1 MEQINKIFFLK
12 MKLFLNFK
20 INLFN
25 LLFKKI
31 KSRKTNIKF
40 VTCSSA
46 NNIEIKN
53 ILTQ

>member
-1 MEQINKIFFLK
+1 MQFPFDNNIIY
-12 MKLFLNFK
+12 LFNDN
-20 INLFN
+20 IFN